1 MLLYGPM
8 NIGLF
13 NFATDYSMPV
23 PDLAREAE
31 ARGFESFWI
40 PEHTHIPTSRRT
52 PWPGGGDLPR
62 EYAHTFD
69 PFTALGAAATVTSTI
84 KLGTGIV
91 LIIERDT
98 ITAAKAA
105 ASVDH
110 LSGGRFLFGLG
121 GGWNR
126 EEAEHH
132 GTEWDTRFKRLAEQM
147 QAMKAIW
154 TEVKAEFHGEHVDFD
169 PIYSWPKPVQQPHPP
184 LLLGGETIHTLR
196 RIVAHGDG
204 WLPRARDPEQVLE
217 GIPTLR
223 RLAEEAGRDPDS
235 IGVSVFG
242 LPPAPDLVARFT
254 EAGVERIIF
263 AVPPDEA
270 DATRRRMD
278 RLSGFLTG

>member
-1 MLLYGPM
+1 
-8 NIGLF
+8 
-13 NFATDYSMPV
+13 
-23 PDLAREAE
+23 
-31 ARGFESFWI
+31 
-40 PEHTHIPTSRRT
+40 
-52 PWPGGGDLPR
+52 
-62 EYAHTFD
+62 
-69 PFTALGAAATVTSTI
+69 
-84 KLGTGIV
+84 
-91 LIIERDT
+91 
-98 ITAAKAA
+98 
-105 ASVDH
+105 
-110 LSGGRFLFGLG
+110 
-121 GGWNR
+121 
-126 EEAEHH
+126 
-132 GTEWDTRFKRLAEQM
+132 
-147 QAMKAIW
+147 MKAIW

-242 LPPAPDLVARFT
+242 LPPDPDLVARFT

-263 AVPPDEA
+263 AVPPDEP